1 MRAVVVF
8 ESMFGN
14 THAVGERIAQGL
26 AGAGDV
32 RLVAVGEAT
41 GEALAG
47 ADVIVVGG
55 PTHVHGMVS
64 ERSRQAAHEQADRPG
79 SELTMD
85 PDAEGPTL
93 RDWFDGLALPAG
105 CRAAAFDTRVHG
117 PAALTGRASRGI
129 AKRLEHHGATMIAA
143 PESFFVEKDNHLAVG
158 EAERAE
164 EWGASL
170 ARSLAPGD
178 G

>member
-1 MRAVVVF
+1 MRTLVVF

-14 THAVGERIAQGL
+14 THVVAERVARGL
-26 AGAGDV
+26 EAAGDT
-32 RLVAVGEAT
+32 RLVAVADAT
-41 GEALAG
+41 AEALTG
-47 ADVIVVGG
+47 ADVVVVGG

-64 ERSRQAAHEQADRPG
+64 DRSRQAAHDQADRAG

-93 RDWFDGLALPAG
+93 REWFDGLTLPPG
-105 CRAAAFDTRVHG
+105 CRAAAFDTRMHG

-129 AKRLEHHGATMIAA
+129 AKRLERHGATMIGA
-143 PESFFVEKDNHLAVG
+143 PESFFVEKDNHLSEG
-158 EAERAE
+158 EGQRAE

-170 ARSLAPGD
+170 ARSLASG
-178 G
+178 